1 MRFGG
6 ADVKTSRGR
15 LPRSARPQT
24 SRLLELQPS
33 CAAIIMLSLL
43 VPWPAF
49 HPQAASHHP
58 HIEHPHALRVHTQ
71 HHRAH
76 IQHVAMQE
84 PWSRTQAEI
93 DAEAAAKAAWLARR
107 ASDEAEQ
114 TKILKPYSQVT
125 IGGVDLLESFRA
137 RISELPSAPPGEKTK
152 RRLPNE
158 GRDAPRQRSRWDDN
172 GPCWEEG
179 ALDALGTLAMSDP
192 PRFVHVK
199 LCFEGVRKSISVPIG
214 ATTDEL
220 FDAAADLHGLED
232 QPLELAWSS
241 GVPLRRGVHVSTT
254 RLACAAKGEDV
265 FVRALELPRRPRAM
279 APRALGNLA
288 KRLGYR
294 LVPIGHDE
302 GSTVQSPS
310 SLAVTVSAAVAAPL
324 SAAVAAPVAVE
335 APAVATASAE
345 DAAKAAWFARQGV
358 PSWGPQAAAA
368 AGAASSEG
376 SAAVAVAVAP
386 AAVTVALAPAAG
398 GASHS
403 DEITL
408 TATRAVERAAEAA
421 VAAAQAAQAAADAA
435 RIAAEAAQ
443 LALASRAPVSHL

>member
-58 HIEHPHALRVHTQ
+58 RIENPHALRVHTQ

-152 RRLPNE
+152 RRLSNE

-220 FDAAADLHGLED
+220 FDAAADLHNLQD
-232 QPLELAWSS
+232 QTLELAWSS

-294 LVPIGHDE
+294 LVPLGHDD
-302 GSTVQSPS
+302 GSTAQSPS

-335 APAVATASAE
+335 APAVASAE
-345 DAAKAAWFARQGV
+345 EAAKAAWFARQGV

-398 GASHS
+398 GASQS

-421 VAAAQAAQAAADAA
+421 VAAAQAAMAAADAA